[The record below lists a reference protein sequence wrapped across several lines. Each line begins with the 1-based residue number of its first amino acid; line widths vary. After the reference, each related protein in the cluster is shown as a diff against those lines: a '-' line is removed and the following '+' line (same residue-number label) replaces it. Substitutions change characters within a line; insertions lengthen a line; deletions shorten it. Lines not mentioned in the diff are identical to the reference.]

1 MSGVSNHILK
11 EEYKSKIMED
21 LRIKTNGNS
30 TWLYMSEYQQE
41 LTMFCC
47 RELLYYLDE
56 NGMDAGFELKKK
68 TVVVNASIAMI
79 ELVPWLF
86 CEDAA
91 SVSRDEINRLMT
103 RPDLARSYVVDYF
116 RDLSRRPAIAGEGQ
130 TVDMFRDFEI
140 RKGR

>member
-47 RELLYYLDE
+47 RELLNYLDE

-68 TVVVNASIAMI
+68 TVVVNAS
-79 ELVPWLF
+79 
-86 CEDAA
+86 
-91 SVSRDEINRLMT
+91 
-103 RPDLARSYVVDYF
+103 
-116 RDLSRRPAIAGEGQ
+116 
-130 TVDMFRDFEI
+130 
-140 RKGR
+140 

>member
-1 MSGVSNHILK
+1 MSGVSNHNLK
-11 EEYKSKIMED
+11 EEYKAKIMED
-21 LRIKTNGNS
+21 LRIKTNDNS
-30 TWLYMSEYQQE
+30 TWLYMNEYQQE

-47 RELLYYLDE
+47 RELLNYIDE
-56 NGMDAGFELKKK
+56 NGMDEGFELKKK

-91 SVSRDEINRLMT
+91 SVSRYEIDRLMT
-103 RPDLARSYVVDYF
+103 RPDLTRSYGVDYF
-116 RDLSRRPAIAGEGQ
+116 SDLSRRPAIAGEGQ
-130 TVDMFRDFEI
+130 TMDLLRDFEI

>member
-1 MSGVSNHILK
+1 MSGVSNHNLK
-11 EEYKSKIMED
+11 EEYKAKIMED
-21 LRIKTNGNS
+21 LRIKTNDNS
-30 TWLYMSEYQQE
+30 TWLYMNEYQQE

-47 RELLYYLDE
+47 RELLNYLDE
-56 NGMDAGFELKKK
+56 NGMDEGFELKKK

-91 SVSRDEINRLMT
+91 SVSRDEIDRLMT
-103 RPDLARSYVVDYF
+103 RPDLTRSYVVDYF
-116 RDLSRRPAIAGEGQ
+116 SDLSRRPAIAGEGQ
-130 TVDMFRDFEI
+130 TMDLLRDFEI

>member
-1 MSGVSNHILK
+1 MSGVSNHNLK
-11 EEYKSKIMED
+11 EEYKAKIMED
-21 LRIKTNGNS
+21 LRIKTNDNS
-30 TWLYMSEYQQE
+30 TWLYMNEYQQE

-47 RELLYYLDE
+47 RELLNYLDE

-68 TVVVNASIAMI
+68 TVVVNAAIAMI

-91 SVSRDEINRLMT
+91 SVSRDEIDRLMT
-103 RPDLARSYVVDYF
+103 RPDLARSYVVEYF
-116 RDLSRRPAIAGEGQ
+116 HDLSRRPAIAGEGQ
-130 TVDMFRDFEI
+130 TTDLFRDFEI

>member
-47 RELLYYLDE
+47 RELLNYLDE

-103 RPDLARSYVVDYF
+103 RPDLAGHMWLIISEIYRGDPPLLVKDRPWTCSGI
-116 RDLSRRPAIAGEGQ
+116 SR
-130 TVDMFRDFEI
+130 
-140 RKGR
+140 

>member
-1 MSGVSNHILK
+1 MSGVSNHNLK
-11 EEYKSKIMED
+11 EEYKAKIMED
-21 LRIKTNGNS
+21 LRIKTNDNS
-30 TWLYMSEYQQE
+30 TWLYMNEYQQE

-47 RELLYYLDE
+47 RELLIYIDE
-56 NGMDAGFELKKK
+56 NGMDEGFELKKK

-91 SVSRDEINRLMT
+91 SVSRDEIDRLMT
-103 RPDLARSYVVDYF
+103 RPDLTRSYVVDYF
-116 RDLSRRPAIAGEGQ
+116 SDLSRRPAIAGEGQ
-130 TVDMFRDFEI
+130 TMDLLRDFEI

>member
-11 EEYKSKIMED
+11 EEYKAKIMED

-47 RELLYYLDE
+47 RELLNYLDE

-116 RDLSRRPAIAGEGQ
+116 RDLSWRPAIAGEGQ

>member
-47 RELLYYLDE
+47 C
-56 NGMDAGFELKKK
+56 GF
-68 TVVVNASIAMI
+68 
-79 ELVPWLF
+79 
-86 CEDAA
+86 
-91 SVSRDEINRLMT
+91 
-103 RPDLARSYVVDYF
+103 
-116 RDLSRRPAIAGEGQ
+116 Q
-130 TVDMFRDFEI
+130 
-140 RKGR
+140 

>member
-1 MSGVSNHILK
+1 MSGVSNHNLK
-11 EEYKSKIMED
+11 EEYKAKIMED
-21 LRIKTNGNS
+21 LRIKTNDNS
-30 TWLYMSEYQQE
+30 TWLYMNEYQQE

-47 RELLYYLDE
+47 RELLNYLDE

-68 TVVVNASIAMI
+68 TVVVNAAIAMI

-91 SVSRDEINRLMT
+91 SVCRDEVDRLMT
-103 RPDLARSYVVDYF
+103 RPDLTRSYVVEYF
-116 RDLSRRPAIAGEGQ
+116 QDLSRRPAIAGEDK
-130 TVDMFRDFEI
+130 TTDLFRDFEI